1 MDNSKKSASDASVGP
16 VELIFASV
24 VVAIWLAAFA
34 FGYWEGRDIGSM
46 LFSQNVGTDQP
57 CETSY
62 ADRAGKYMG
71 QRGVTLPKL

>member
-1 MDNSKKSASDASVGP
+1 MGKSKKSASDASVGP

-46 LFSQNVGTDQP
+46 LFSQNVGT
-57 CETSY
+57 
-62 ADRAGKYMG
+62 
-71 QRGVTLPKL
+71 

>member
-1 MDNSKKSASDASVGP
+1 VIGGFEGLGGWKLLGRGRSMDNSKKSASDASVGP

-46 LFSQNVGTDQP
+46 LFSQNVGT
-57 CETSY
+57 
-62 ADRAGKYMG
+62 
-71 QRGVTLPKL
+71 